1 MEHNV
6 KIYKAQ
12 QADISKV
19 SEIFNLY
26 RIFYGQ
32 KCDLD
37 RCKDFIENNILANR
51 SDIFLLK
58 CDGRIVAFVQ
68 LYKNYCSIDLCLY
81 YYLSDLYVIKEER
94 GNGYA
99 TKIMEHIIDLFSHS
113 DFKRITLDT
122 ARTNVF
128 AQRLYEK
135 LNYKRD
141 ETYITYHKS
150 LN

>member
-1 MEHNV
+1 M

-12 QADISKV
+12 YADVSRV

-26 RIFYGQ
+26 RIFYKQ
-32 KCDLD
+32 KCDVG
-37 RCKDFIENNILANR
+37 RCEEFIENNILENR
-51 SDIFLLK
+51 SDIFILE
-58 CDGRIVAFVQ
+58 CDGRIVSFVQ

-81 YYLSDLYVIKEER
+81 YYLSDLYVVEDER

-99 TKIMEHIIDLFSHS
+99 TKIMEHIIELYSNS

-122 ARTNVF
+122 AKTNIF

-141 ETYITYHKS
+141 ETYITYHRS